1 MCPPSLFII
10 YFERGDTFT
19 VGYTI
24 ISLAKTK
31 RKKKGVKLTDKQHT
45 SLTGINLLVGFN
57 FKAGVELWALS
68 LVLIL
73 LFSRTVISSAVSSN
87 WIRRILKSF
96 KETVD
101 AEIDKY
107 VIFLH
112 HRLFCIY
119 SWMLA
124 SLWWYGKEIVPMWKL
139 LTKISA
145 VSFSY
150 LCFGS
155 MSTTSRV
162 PSSSI
167 YWCKSVKGALADTGR
182 NTTGQYSS
190 SRFLAVCVKS
200 LVSPLSLLCGWL
212 VLVVY
217 VWRQWPPS
225 CHYTLLKCLMYL
237 INGSGWSDLEEAC

>member
-10 YFERGDTFT
+10 YFERGDTFA

-24 ISLAKTK
+24 ISLAKAK

-87 WIRRILKSF
+87 WRVLKRQLTPKSINTRF
-96 KETVD
+96 SYI
-101 AEIDKY
+101 ID
-107 VIFLH
+107 
-112 HRLFCIY
+112 CSA

-124 SLWWYGKEIVPMWKL
+124 SLWWYGKKLVPMWKL

-150 LCFGS
+150 LCFGL

-182 NTTGQYSS
+182 KTTGQYSS
-190 SRFLAVCVKS
+190 SRFLSVWVKS
-200 LVSPLSLLCGWL
+200 LVSPLSLLCSWL
-212 VLVVY
+212 VGRICLKTMTSELSLHTFKMSNVSN
-217 VWRQWPPS
+217 QWFWVIW
-225 CHYTLLKCLMYL
+225 LR
-237 INGSGWSDLEEAC
+237 GSMLNIK